1 MEWLFTLADARI
13 LLWLNHALAP
23 HPRLFELGL
32 FLTDTGA
39 DVATLATIGWL
50 WFWRAS
56 RSPITRQASR
66 ARLIVFAGAGMAAFI
81 TARLIAFALDVDRP
95 FTTYLPVHGTPG
107 AFEGLRTYGSF
118 PSDHAALLA
127 ALPLA
132 LFSWNRRVAWM
143 WAGLALLLVVVRVAV
158 GFHYPSDMLAGI
170 ALGLAFSAAAMR
182 LFDRSE
188 TVHATAIWVA
198 GGFSRAPQSY
208 ALYGLGALVVLEFAM
223 HFRHVLRLLFV
234 LRSAVAGIVA
244 TIAVVVVAAGCSS
257 IPTSAPL
264 DLSDDG
270 VYDPSVV
277 KNTQG
282 ETLLYNFRTVERGVL
297 YRGSDFTRTLR
308 QGASG
313 GSNDQPV
320 AFQDGQTF
328 DFLRSRNIRRVVS
341 LAPTSDFYP
350 EEGYLRYWTERTGYA
365 ITASSVPVAGDEAYA
380 RSDRSG
386 LHAAAELLAIMQRRR
401 PGDGA
406 VLVHGEAGTDATGV
420 VAAAYELSRRSTT
433 ADGTA
438 TWHRVLQRYLV
449 SNALLPRERRSG
461 AVTGAALEA
470 LRTDL
475 LFLATL

>member
-1 MEWLFTLADARI
+1 MEGLFALADARL
-13 LLWLNHALAP
+13 LLWMNHWLAG
-23 HPRLFELGL
+23 HPWLYGLGL
-32 FLTDTGA
+32 FLTDEGA
-39 DVATLATIGWL
+39 DVATLGTIAWL

-66 ARLIVFAGAGMAAFI
+66 ARLIVFAGAGMAAFV

-158 GFHYPSDMLAGI
+158 GFHYPSDMLAGM

-188 TVHATAIWVA
+188 KVHATAIWVA

-244 TIAVVVVAAGCSS
+244 TIAVMVVAAGCTPV
-257 IPTSAPL
+257 PTSVPL

-270 VYDPSVV
+270 VSGLHVV

-297 YRGSDFTRTLR
+297 YRGSDFTRTR
-308 QGASG
+308 GTDAAGS
-313 GSNDQPV
+313 SNDQPI
-320 AFQDGQTF
+320 AFQDDQTF
-328 DFLRSRNIRRVVS
+328 AFLRAMNIRHVVS
-341 LAPTSDFYP
+341 LAPLSDFHP

-365 ITASSVPVAGDEAYA
+365 VTATSLPVAADQAYGTT
-380 RSDRSG
+380 DRSG
-386 LHAAAELLAIMQRRR
+386 LHAAAELLDIMRRR
-401 PGDGA
+401 HPQDGA

-420 VAAAYELSRRSTT
+420 VAAAYELARSAGR
-433 ADGTA
+433 ADGNA
-438 TWHRVLQRYLV
+438 TWQRVRQRCVV
-449 SNALLPRERRSG
+449 SNPVCGER
-461 AVTGAALEA
+461 LDA
-470 LRTDL
+470 LRPHL
-475 LFLATL
+475 MFLARL